1 MVQIK
6 RPRDLSLATE
16 RVADVDTAFC
26 SAMPKISAAIK
37 LEHQLE
43 AAYLDV
49 ETNNRSVAP
58 VFQHGAAIK
67 GKIHLSAPR
76 GAVISFSDVELS
88 AGTVLKK
95 MIDQNDGLKY
105 FEECAV
111 KKAARVKTSLEGG
124 RTYDLSAH
132 RLVGGRPTKNARG

>member
-26 SAMPKISAAIK
+26 CAMPMISAAIK

-58 VFQHGAAIK
+58 VFQHGAAISIQMPNMSH
-67 GKIHLSAPR
+67 GDAIEAER
-76 GAVISFSDVELS
+76 ERAQ
-88 AGTVLKK
+88 A
-95 MIDQNDGLKY
+95 
-105 FEECAV
+105 
-111 KKAARVKTSLEGG
+111 
-124 RTYDLSAH
+124 
-132 RLVGGRPTKNARG
+132 